1 MNPRH
6 SLLNS
11 SIGMILIVTLVLVT
25 TAVLFLFGYYNYAA
39 RSSQA
44 SLELEQHAAHVVS
57 RLASN
62 SVQAIWNMN
71 NSQTKEIMAS
81 EMEAPEVEAIIIRE
95 ADGNKVFEGMGRD
108 QSWKVFDVKE
118 PPKGES
124 AIVAKKP
131 VERQGKTIGFVE
143 AYVTKKFLQEE
154 LRNMMWS
161 SALGVLLVDLA
172 VVAILFLVIRS
183 VILRPIKSMQ
193 QYARAV
199 GEGNLSCIMASG
211 SYFGELEELKEHLEG
226 MVCNLA
232 AKMDEAVQKGVEAAE
247 SARLAEEARD
257 AAEEARRQAVLA
269 KQEGMHQAAMQL
281 VEVVEILTSASEELS
296 AQVDESTRGFDT
308 QSRRISETATAVT
321 EMNATVFEVARNA
334 SQAAQTADK
343 AKSQALD
350 GSGIV
355 EQVVRG
361 IDEVQ
366 KQAMSLKEDMDGLG
380 RQAQGIGQVLE
391 VISDIA
397 DQTNLL
403 ALNAAIEAARA
414 GDAGRGFAVV
424 ADEVRK
430 LAEKTMQATK
440 EVGEAINGIQEGAR
454 RNIAH
459 VDSAARKIDEA
470 TALAGK
476 SGGSLKEIVTLVD
489 LTTSE
494 VNSIAA
500 ASQEQS
506 AASEEIARSVEDVN
520 RVSVEMAEVM
530 HQSAAAV
537 SDLAEQALKLSR
549 LIEQLE
555 AEGGDEARSRT
566 ERAGKTPKRALA
578 QVPAKSRVLPKSSPT
593 AAKPRVLPTTCSPN
607 ALSR

>member
-1 MNPRH
+1 
-6 SLLNS
+6 
-11 SIGMILIVTLVLVT
+11 
-25 TAVLFLFGYYNYAA
+25 
-39 RSSQA
+39 
-44 SLELEQHAAHVVS
+44 
-57 RLASN
+57 
-62 SVQAIWNMN
+62 
-71 NSQTKEIMAS
+71 
-81 EMEAPEVEAIIIRE
+81 
-95 ADGNKVFEGMGRD
+95 
-108 QSWKVFDVKE
+108 
-118 PPKGES
+118 
-124 AIVAKKP
+124 
-131 VERQGKTIGFVE
+131 
-143 AYVTKKFLQEE
+143 
-154 LRNMMWS
+154 MWS
-161 SALGVLLVDLA
+161 SVLSVLLVDLA
-172 VVAILFLVIRS
+172 VVAILFLV
-183 VILRPIKSMQ
+183 LRTVVLKPVKSMQ

-199 GEGNLSCIMASG
+199 GEGKLSCVMAEG
-211 SYFGELEELKEHLEG
+211 SYFGELEELKEHLES

-232 AKMDEAVQKGVEAAE
+232 AKMDEAVQKGHEAAE
-247 SARLAEEARD
+247 SARHAEEARD
-257 AAEEARRQAVLA
+257 AAEKARQQAVLA
-269 KQEGMHQAAMQL
+269 KQEGMHHAAMQL

-296 AQVDESTRGFDT
+296 SQVDESTRGFDI
-308 QSRRISETATAVT
+308 QSRRISETATAVA

-350 GSGIV
+350 GSEIV

-366 KQAMSLKEDMDGLG
+366 KQALALKEDMDGLG
-380 RQAQGIGQVLE
+380 KQAQGIGQVLD

-440 EVGEAINGIQEGAR
+440 EVGVAIGGIQEGAR

-489 LTTSE
+489 LTTCE

-537 SDLAEQALKLSR
+537 NDLAEQAFKLSK

-555 AEGGDEARSRT
+555 AEGGGE
-566 ERAGKTPKRALA
+566 
-578 QVPAKSRVLPKSSPT
+578 AKSRGERATKAPARKPAQIEAKAPVQPKPRALPASAPKS
-593 AAKPRVLPTTCSPN
+593 AKARVLPAACRAS
-607 ALSR
+607 A

>member
-1 MNPRH
+1 MNQRR
-6 SLLNS
+6 SLFNK
-11 SIGMILIVTLVLVT
+11 SIGLILIVSLVLVT
-25 TAVLFLFGYYNYAA
+25 TAVLSLFGYYNYST
-39 RSSQA
+39 RSAQA
-44 SLELEQHAAHVVS
+44 SRELEQHAV
-57 RLASN
+57 RLASRLGLN
-62 SVQAIWNMN
+62 SAQAIWNMN

-81 EMEAPEVEAIIIRE
+81 EMESPEVESIIIRE
-95 ADGNKVFEGMGRD
+95 ADGAKVFEGMGRD
-108 QSWKVFDVKE
+108 QSWTVYDSKD
-118 PPKGES
+118 PPKDATVIS
-124 AIVAKKP
+124 AKKA

-143 AYVTKKFLQEE
+143 AYVTRKFLQEE
-154 LRNMMWS
+154 LNNMMWS
-161 SALGVLLVDLA
+161 SVLGVLLVDLA
-172 VVAILFLVIRS
+172 VVAILFLV
-183 VILRPIKSMQ
+183 LRTVVLKPVKSMQ

-199 GEGNLSCIMASG
+199 GEGKLSCVMAEG
-211 SYFGELEELKEHLEG
+211 SYFGELEELKEHLES

-232 AKMDEAVQKGVEAAE
+232 AKMDEAVQKGHEAAE
-247 SARLAEEARD
+247 SARHAE
-257 AAEEARRQAVLA
+257 
-269 KQEGMHQAAMQL
+269 
-281 VEVVEILTSASEELS
+281 EILTSASEELS
-296 AQVDESTRGFDT
+296 SQVDESTRGFDI
-308 QSRRISETATAVT
+308 QSRRISETATAVA

-350 GSGIV
+350 GSEIV

-366 KQAMSLKEDMDGLG
+366 KQALALKEDMDGLG
-380 RQAQGIGQVLE
+380 KQAQGIGQVLD

-424 ADEVRK
+424 ADEVRN

-440 EVGEAINGIQEGAR
+440 EVGVAIGGIQEGAR

-476 SGGSLKEIVTLVD
+476 SGGSLTEIVTLVD

-537 SDLAEQALKLSR
+537 NDLAEQAFKLSK

-555 AEGGDEARSRT
+555 AEGGGDSKLRG
-566 ERAGKTPKRALA
+566 ERAINTSARKPAQIEAKAPVQPKPHAL
-578 QVPAKSRVLPKSSPT
+578 PAAAPKSAKARVLP
-593 AAKPRVLPTTCSPN
+593 AA
-607 ALSR
+607 SRAGAQSR